1 MGKNNILQN
10 PIHLGLGA
18 KAVVEPEYVGEME
31 WYMGYGQ
38 RHAADGAEGRLVNL
52 ITFTESWKEWEVHP
66 NGDEVVL
73 CTAGSITLHQEKA
86 DGSKATV
93 TLGPGEYI
101 VNEPGT
107 WHTADIDDTATALF
121 ITAGLGTEG
130 RPR

>member
-1 MGKNNILQN
+1 MSKSNIFKN

-18 KAVVEPEYVGEME
+18 KAVVEPDYKGEME

-38 RHAADGAEGRLVNL
+38 RHASDGAEGRLVNL

-86 DGSKATV
+86 DGTKATV

-107 WHTADIDDTATALF
+107 WHTADIEDTATALF

>member
-1 MGKNNILQN
+1 M
-10 PIHLGLGA
+10 
-18 KAVVEPEYVGEME
+18 
-31 WYMGYGQ
+31 
-38 RHAADGAEGRLVNL
+38 
-52 ITFTESWKEWEVHP
+52 HP
-66 NGDEVVL
+66 NGDELVL

-107 WHTADIDDTATALF
+107 WHTADIEQSATVLF